1 MNVIGYR
8 KFLKERNIS
17 TETIDSAI
25 AVVKSFEVALQI
37 SNPAKTA
44 DTATREDAKAFSEQ
58 MIREERN
65 TFETYLALLKYG
77 VFIRNRALY
86 VTVLEFLDG
95 AEAFGNLYSNLADA
109 FGKAKRDAFFEGVSL
124 PPLGTPNEKKPALV
138 QQVLNRVE
146 ADAPEACKR
155 ILGSGLRNL
164 HDEWFQDAV
173 TEYNACSGVDEYLA
187 RKSERFIAE
196 LEKHKREG
204 KWWFVQEITDDVIEH
219 IRRHPIMSGGIREG
233 NVVYEVKIP
242 YMAKEW
248 LEETDP
254 HMKRYYACHCPWV
267 RESLRT
273 GDVAVSPTFCNCSA
287 AFHKK
292 PWEIIFR
299 QSLHAEVV
307 ESILNG
313 DNQCKLA
320 IHLPKDAVW

>member
-1 MNVIGYR
+1 MNVLGYR

-17 TETIDSAI
+17 KETIDSAI
-25 AVVKSFEVALQI
+25 AVVKSFETTLQI
-37 SNPAKTA
+37 SNRAKTA
-44 DTATREDAKAFSEQ
+44 DTATREDAEAFSEQ
-58 MIREERN
+58 LISEKRN

-95 AEAFGNLYSNLADA
+95 AEAFGNLHTKLADA
-109 FGKAKRDAFFEGVSL
+109 FDEAKRDVFFEGVSL
-124 PPLGTPNEKKPALV
+124 PPLGTPDEKNPVLV
-138 QQVLNRVE
+138 QQVLARLETDN
-146 ADAPEACKR
+146 PEACKR
-155 ILGSGLRNL
+155 ILGSGLRDL

-173 TEYNACSGVDEYLA
+173 TEYKASSGLDEYLA
-187 RKSERFIAE
+187 KKSKRFIAE
-196 LEKHKREG
+196 LEKHSQQG
-204 KWWFVQEITDDVIEH
+204 KWWFVQEVTDDVIELV
-219 IRRHPIMSGGIREG
+219 RQHPMMSGGVRED
-233 NVVYEVKIP
+233 NVIYEVKIP

-254 HMKRYYACHCPWV
+254 KMKRYYACHCPWV

-273 GDVAVSPTFCNCSA
+273 GDVTVSPTFCNCSA

-292 PWEIIFR
+292 PWEIIFG

-313 DNQCKLA
+313 DSQCKFA
-320 IHLPKDAVW
+320 IHLPKDVI

>member
-17 TETIDSAI
+17 KETIDSAI
-25 AVVKSFEVALQI
+25 AVVKSFETTLQI
-37 SNPAKTA
+37 SNRAKTA
-44 DTATREDAKAFSEQ
+44 DTATREDAEAFSEQ
-58 MIREERN
+58 LISEKRN

-95 AEAFGNLYSNLADA
+95 AEAFGNLHTKLADA
-109 FGKAKRDAFFEGVSL
+109 FGEAKRDVFFEGVSL
-124 PPLGTPNEKKPALV
+124 PPLGTPNEKKPILV
-138 QQVLNRVE
+138 QQVLDRLETDN
-146 ADAPEACKR
+146 PEACKR
-155 ILGSGLRNL
+155 ILGSGLRDL

-173 TEYNACSGVDEYLA
+173 TEYKASSGLDEYLA
-187 RKSERFIAE
+187 KKSKRFIAE
-196 LEKHKREG
+196 LEKHSQEG
-204 KWWFVQEITDDVIEH
+204 KWWFVQEVTDDVIELV
-219 IRRHPIMSGGIREG
+219 RQHPMMSGGVREG
-233 NVVYEVKIP
+233 NVIYEVKIP

-248 LEETDP
+248 LEEPDP
-254 HMKRYYACHCPWV
+254 KMKRYYACHCPWV

-273 GDVAVSPTFCNCSA
+273 GDVTVSPTFCNCSA

-292 PWEIIFR
+292 PWEIIFG

-313 DNQCKLA
+313 DSQCKLA
-320 IHLPKDAVW
+320 IHLPKDVI